1 MFDLWNSLY
10 PDMMI
15 YVLQEVIILL
25 SHSMK
30 TETFNFI
37 YEKVCFYGQRIMPDS
52 NYLMHRFDIVYPM
65 PVYFYPCGSW

>member
-37 YEKVCFYGQRIMPDS
+37 YEKVCFMDKELCRI
-52 NYLMHRFDIVYPM
+52 LIT
-65 PVYFYPCGSW
+65 

>member
-10 PDMMI
+10 SDMMI

-52 NYLMHRFDIVYPM
+52 N
-65 PVYFYPCGSW
+65 

>member
-30 TETFNFI
+30 TETFKDI
-37 YEKVCFYGQRIMPDS
+37 WAWDGHASWWPMGVTIPWVMPAGGDS
-52 NYLMHRFDIVYPM
+52 LY
-65 PVYFYPCGSW
+65 